1 MNAYAAP
8 LLAKSARKVYY
19 ALCAGTPPAKAGEF
33 CGPIARR
40 GDSILGRCVSPQ
52 GKPACTRYCV
62 LAAGPGRFLAAC
74 ALGTG
79 RTHQIRVHF
88 SHAGCPLL
96 GDWLY
101 GGDTAAL
108 GRPALHCGVLQ
119 FTTPAGGPTGP
130 AAVQAF
136 APLPRDMAALAAPLA
151 PGGAGPGQLGA
162 PQAFARVRHGLR

>member
-1 MNAYAAP
+1 M
-8 LLAKSARKVYY
+8 
-19 ALCAGTPPAKAGEF
+19 
-33 CGPIARR
+33 
-40 GDSILGRCVSPQ
+40 GRCVSPQ
-52 GKPACTRYCV
+52 GRPACTRYCV

-88 SHAGCPLL
+88 SHAGYPLL

-136 APLPRDMAALAAPLA
+136 APIWPPWPRRWRPAARCPGSLARRKPLPACGTGCAEM
-151 PGGAGPGQLGA
+151 
-162 PQAFARVRHGLR
+162 

>member
-1 MNAYAAP
+1 MCVTTQH
-8 LLAKSARKVYY
+8 ARDAITHY
-19 ALCAGTPPAKAGEF
+19 E
-33 CGPIARR
+33 
-40 GDSILGRCVSPQ
+40 
-52 GKPACTRYCV
+52 V
-62 LAAGPGRFLAAC
+62 LERFRDFSYLKFR
-74 ALGTG
+74 LETG

-136 APLPRDMAALAAPLA
+136 APLPWDMAALAAPLA
-151 PGGAGPGQLGA
+151 PGGTEG
-162 PQAFARVRHGLR
+162 